1 MQAAKPVR
9 GSTSLGWLKGYRL
22 PSPLPPSLSGAASP
36 LHFSTAP
43 PHPECRLHLW
53 LKLKLAKP
61 VSSVLKAEA
70 KDDEP
75 GPSIWQSPD
84 PGVDEEAWATCEPS
98 GGGRWGEEAC
108 PPPCHLIL

>member
-1 MQAAKPVR
+1 M
-9 GSTSLGWLKGYRL
+9 
-22 PSPLPPSLSGAASP
+22 
-36 LHFSTAP
+36 AP

-98 GGGRWGEEAC
+98 GGGRWGGEAC